1 MPTILYGNMKGGVG
15 KTTNSVM
22 TAYQLAKLG
31 YKTLVCDL
39 DPQAN
44 ATQLLR
50 RTYGLQYRSDLQI
63 DKTMMVALMDEN
75 IKPAIVNI
83 MDNLYLLPSSEDFKN
98 YPDFLEMKFML
109 DKEKIQ
115 AGDSNTLQ
123 SEMSKVK
130 EQRIAYFAQQLAKVR
145 DEYDF
150 IIIDVPPT
158 LSIFTDSAIYATD
171 FVIIVLQ
178 TQQRSLDGAETF
190 FEYLQQMYNDYI
202 NVDFDILGVLAVL
215 LKNNA
220 GLTTWYVAPMFYFM
234 GVIAIII
241 SGIMLKKTKLFA
253 GETTPFIME
262 LPQYHMPGVKNI
274 LLSMWERVKGYI
286 IKAGTIIFL
295 STIVI
300 WFLMNFGDAGEG
312 FGLLDSE
319 APDYMEYSLMAGLG
333 NLLAW
338 IFAPLGFAN
347 WQATATAVTG
357 LVAKEN
363 VVATV
368 GIITQ
373 LGDFGEADPQL
384 WYGFAQMLGGS
395 TAAIVAFCAFN
406 LLCAPCFAA
415 MGTIRQ
421 QQRSAKWF
429 WITIGYMCG
438 FAWCVGCML
447 YQFVGLALGEVSF
460 SI

>member
-1 MPTILYGNMKGGVG
+1 MKGGVG

-50 RTYGLQYRSDLQI
+50 RTYGLQHGSDLQI

-83 MDNLYLLPSSEDFKN
+83 MDNLYLLSSSEDFKN

-109 DKEKIQ
+109 DNEKIQ

-158 LSIFTDSAIYATD
+158 LSIFTDSAIYAAD

-190 FEYLQQMYNDYI
+190 FEYLQQMYNDYA

-220 GLTTWYVAPMFYFM
+220 GLDSQ
-234 GVIAIII
+234 I
-241 SGIMLKKTKLFA
+241 LKDA
-253 GETTPFIME
+253 ET
-262 LPQYHMPGVKNI
+262 
-274 LLSMWERVKGYI
+274 
-286 IKAGTIIFL
+286 
-295 STIVI
+295 
-300 WFLMNFGDAGEG
+300 
-312 FGLLDSE
+312 
-319 APDYMEYSLMAGLG
+319 
-333 NLLAW
+333 
-338 IFAPLGFAN
+338 
-347 WQATATAVTG
+347 
-357 LVAKEN
+357 
-363 VVATV
+363 
-368 GIITQ
+368 
-373 LGDFGEADPQL
+373 DFGKN
-384 WYGFAQMLGGS
+384 MLFDQIIRHMERLKRYDRTGIAEKGL
-395 TAAIVAFCAFN
+395 TKYDMHDTRLHYIYNTLTKEIVSR
-406 LLCAPCFAA
+406 LKDKGVEL
-415 MGTIRQ
+415 
-421 QQRSAKWF
+421 K
-429 WITIGYMCG
+429 
-438 FAWCVGCML
+438 
-447 YQFVGLALGEVSF
+447 
-460 SI
+460 

>member
-1 MPTILYGNMKGGVG
+1 MKGGVG

-50 RTYGLQYRSDLQI
+50 RTYGLQHRSDLQI

-220 GLTTWYVAPMFYFM
+220 GLDSQ
-234 GVIAIII
+234 I
-241 SGIMLKKTKLFA
+241 LKDA
-253 GETTPFIME
+253 ET
-262 LPQYHMPGVKNI
+262 
-274 LLSMWERVKGYI
+274 
-286 IKAGTIIFL
+286 
-295 STIVI
+295 
-300 WFLMNFGDAGEG
+300 
-312 FGLLDSE
+312 
-319 APDYMEYSLMAGLG
+319 
-333 NLLAW
+333 
-338 IFAPLGFAN
+338 
-347 WQATATAVTG
+347 
-357 LVAKEN
+357 
-363 VVATV
+363 
-368 GIITQ
+368 
-373 LGDFGEADPQL
+373 DFGKD
-384 WYGFAQMLGGS
+384 MLFDQIIRHMERLKRYDRTGIAEKGL
-395 TAAIVAFCAFN
+395 TKYDMHDTRLHYIYNTLTKEIVSR
-406 LLCAPCFAA
+406 LKDKGVEL
-415 MGTIRQ
+415 
-421 QQRSAKWF
+421 K
-429 WITIGYMCG
+429 
-438 FAWCVGCML
+438 
-447 YQFVGLALGEVSF
+447 
-460 SI
+460 

>member
-50 RTYGLQYRSDLQI
+50 RTYGLQHGSDLQI

-109 DKEKIQ
+109 DNEKIP

-158 LSIFTDSAIYATD
+158 LSIFTDSAIYAAD

-190 FEYLQQMYNDYI
+190 FEYLQQMYNDYA

-220 GLTTWYVAPMFYFM
+220 GLDSQ
-234 GVIAIII
+234 I
-241 SGIMLKKTKLFA
+241 LKDA
-253 GETTPFIME
+253 ET
-262 LPQYHMPGVKNI
+262 
-274 LLSMWERVKGYI
+274 
-286 IKAGTIIFL
+286 
-295 STIVI
+295 
-300 WFLMNFGDAGEG
+300 
-312 FGLLDSE
+312 
-319 APDYMEYSLMAGLG
+319 
-333 NLLAW
+333 
-338 IFAPLGFAN
+338 
-347 WQATATAVTG
+347 
-357 LVAKEN
+357 
-363 VVATV
+363 
-368 GIITQ
+368 
-373 LGDFGEADPQL
+373 DFGKN
-384 WYGFAQMLGGS
+384 MLFDQIIRHMERLKRYDRTGIAEKGL
-395 TAAIVAFCAFN
+395 TKYDMHDTRLHYIYNTLTKEIVSR
-406 LLCAPCFAA
+406 LKDKGVEL
-415 MGTIRQ
+415 
-421 QQRSAKWF
+421 K
-429 WITIGYMCG
+429 
-438 FAWCVGCML
+438 
-447 YQFVGLALGEVSF
+447 
-460 SI
+460 

>member
-1 MPTILYGNMKGGVG
+1 MIIPAILYGNMKGGVG

-50 RTYGLQYRSDLQI
+50 RTYGLQHGSDLQI

-115 AGDSNTLQ
+115 AGDSTTLQ

-190 FEYLQQMYNDYI
+190 FEYLQQMYNDYANI
-202 NVDFDILGVLAVL
+202 DFDIIGVLAVL

-220 GLTTWYVAPMFYFM
+220 GLDSQ
-234 GVIAIII
+234 I
-241 SGIMLKKTKLFA
+241 LKDA
-253 GETTPFIME
+253 ET
-262 LPQYHMPGVKNI
+262 
-274 LLSMWERVKGYI
+274 
-286 IKAGTIIFL
+286 
-295 STIVI
+295 
-300 WFLMNFGDAGEG
+300 
-312 FGLLDSE
+312 
-319 APDYMEYSLMAGLG
+319 
-333 NLLAW
+333 
-338 IFAPLGFAN
+338 
-347 WQATATAVTG
+347 
-357 LVAKEN
+357 
-363 VVATV
+363 
-368 GIITQ
+368 
-373 LGDFGEADPQL
+373 DFGK
-384 WYGFAQMLGGS
+384 GMLFGQIIRHMERLKRYDRTGIAEKGL
-395 TAAIVAFCAFN
+395 TKYDMHDTRLHYIYNTLTKEIVSR
-406 LLCAPCFAA
+406 LKDKGVEL
-415 MGTIRQ
+415 
-421 QQRSAKWF
+421 K
-429 WITIGYMCG
+429 
-438 FAWCVGCML
+438 
-447 YQFVGLALGEVSF
+447 
-460 SI
+460 

>member
-1 MPTILYGNMKGGVG
+1 MKGGVG

-50 RTYGLQYRSDLQI
+50 RTYGLQHGSDLQI

-75 IKPAIVNI
+75 IKPAIVII

-190 FEYLQQMYNDYI
+190 FEYLQQMYNDYA

-220 GLTTWYVAPMFYFM
+220 GLDSQ
-234 GVIAIII
+234 I
-241 SGIMLKKTKLFA
+241 LKDA
-253 GETTPFIME
+253 ET
-262 LPQYHMPGVKNI
+262 
-274 LLSMWERVKGYI
+274 
-286 IKAGTIIFL
+286 
-295 STIVI
+295 
-300 WFLMNFGDAGEG
+300 
-312 FGLLDSE
+312 
-319 APDYMEYSLMAGLG
+319 
-333 NLLAW
+333 
-338 IFAPLGFAN
+338 
-347 WQATATAVTG
+347 
-357 LVAKEN
+357 
-363 VVATV
+363 
-368 GIITQ
+368 
-373 LGDFGEADPQL
+373 DFGKD
-384 WYGFAQMLGGS
+384 MLFDQIIRHMERLKRYDRTGIAEKGL
-395 TAAIVAFCAFN
+395 TKYEMHDTRLHYIYNTLTKEIVSR
-406 LLCAPCFAA
+406 LKDKGVEL
-415 MGTIRQ
+415 
-421 QQRSAKWF
+421 K
-429 WITIGYMCG
+429 
-438 FAWCVGCML
+438 
-447 YQFVGLALGEVSF
+447 
-460 SI
+460 

>member
-220 GLTTWYVAPMFYFM
+220 GLDSQ
-234 GVIAIII
+234 I
-241 SGIMLKKTKLFA
+241 LKDA
-253 GETTPFIME
+253 ET
-262 LPQYHMPGVKNI
+262 
-274 LLSMWERVKGYI
+274 
-286 IKAGTIIFL
+286 
-295 STIVI
+295 
-300 WFLMNFGDAGEG
+300 
-312 FGLLDSE
+312 
-319 APDYMEYSLMAGLG
+319 
-333 NLLAW
+333 
-338 IFAPLGFAN
+338 
-347 WQATATAVTG
+347 
-357 LVAKEN
+357 
-363 VVATV
+363 
-368 GIITQ
+368 
-373 LGDFGEADPQL
+373 DFGKD
-384 WYGFAQMLGGS
+384 MLFDQIIRHMERLKRYDRTGIAEKGL
-395 TAAIVAFCAFN
+395 TKYDMHDTRLHYIYNTLTKEIVSR
-406 LLCAPCFAA
+406 LKDKGVEL
-415 MGTIRQ
+415 
-421 QQRSAKWF
+421 K
-429 WITIGYMCG
+429 
-438 FAWCVGCML
+438 
-447 YQFVGLALGEVSF
+447 
-460 SI
+460 